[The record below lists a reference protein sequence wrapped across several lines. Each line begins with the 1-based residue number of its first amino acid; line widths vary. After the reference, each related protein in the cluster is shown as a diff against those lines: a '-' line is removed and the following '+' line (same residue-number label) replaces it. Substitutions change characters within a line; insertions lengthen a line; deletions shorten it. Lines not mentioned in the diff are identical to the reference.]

1 MVDDGSYKDD
11 VKGLCTASEASGVC
25 RHYLENMNEW
35 RLMNGGELSV
45 RARRGSGYTPA
56 HLCSPRVTDRAEHE
70 RGWRSFVFDS
80 LSVANGVYGVP
91 IASSWPAKTACQG
104 GENDPL
110 QKLPVACTEN

>member
-1 MVDDGSYKDD
+1 MEES
-11 VKGLCTASEASGVC
+11 LRESEG
-25 RHYLENMNEW
+25 
-35 RLMNGGELSV
+35 
-45 RARRGSGYTPA
+45 ARVIPQ
-56 HLCSPRVTDRAEHE
+56 LCSHRVTDRAEYE

-80 LSVANGVYGVP
+80 LSAANGVYGVP